1 MCRGRVKNSGTRE
14 PRKEDPRLTQV
25 AWICAELAGTEMN
38 RLESHAAFM
47 VRNKKFAYYLDNHH
61 GDGMVAITCKVGPGD
76 HELLAKSQPERYYLP
91 AYLASRG
98 WVALR
103 FSDLVWAKKRR
114 FRVRDKVGGFQSHDR
129 KGVTLPLIKQVQ

>member
-1 MCRGRVKNSGTRE
+1 
-14 PRKEDPRLTQV
+14 V
-25 AWICAELAGTEMN
+25 ARICAELAETEMN

-76 HELLAKSQPERYYLP
+76 HELLAKSQPDRFYLP

-114 FRVRDKVGGFQSHDR
+114 FRVRGEGRGLSEPRPQGSGHSSKHTNFR
-129 KGVTLPLIKQVQ
+129 LIPQIG